1 MQIIDQQQRKERLK
15 KALDDAVALGVF
27 AGVDGVVFQNEQ
39 RQDRNIADF
48 KCIENLRVIN
58 PLL

>member
-1 MQIIDQQQRKERLK
+1 VPITDRQQRKEQLK

-48 KCIENLRVIN
+48 NVLKTFV
-58 PLL
+58 